1 MKKSREELEKQL
13 EELETELSF
22 FESYQPVNNMGKW
35 STSVRI
41 ESLQKEITKIKK
53 RIKNYKDEK
62 QNTYYKTKTIQ
73 SRIKS

>member
-13 EELETELSF
+13 EELKTELSF
-22 FESYQPVNNMGKW
+22 YKSYQPVNNMGKW

-41 ESLQKEITKIKK
+41 ESLQKDIEKIKK

-62 QNTYYKTKTIQ
+62 
-73 SRIKS
+73 